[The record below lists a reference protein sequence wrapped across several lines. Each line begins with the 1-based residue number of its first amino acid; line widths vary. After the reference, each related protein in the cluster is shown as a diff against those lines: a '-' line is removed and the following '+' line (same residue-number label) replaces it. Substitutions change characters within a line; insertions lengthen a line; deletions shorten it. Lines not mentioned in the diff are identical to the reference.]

1 MGESAV
7 NFLQDALT
15 FWNEKYAEVVS
26 MLTTTPTGFQDGT
39 LWSVVRNVYNAI
51 SAIGLALVVL
61 CWVVGVVKSVG
72 TLTELKRPEVSVKV
86 IVRLIIVQYVV
97 THALSIMMQFIK
109 LANDIIKAV
118 SDATGTST
126 TMNLTV
132 PQEIIHATSSLGWI
146 NAIGP
151 WCLSLVCMLLIIAM
165 SFIILLTVYGRFFK
179 IFIYTA
185 AAPISL
191 AGFAGEPTSGMGKSF
206 VRAYLSVLMEGVVIV
221 LACAVYTAFAKSVPT
236 VDADAGASTMIL
248 KYTAQLAFQMLI
260 LVATVRGC
268 DHMARELTGL

>member
-15 FWNEKYAEVVS
+15 FWNEKYTEVVS
-26 MLTTTPTGFQDGT
+26 MLTTTPTGFQNGA
-39 LWSVVRNVYNAI
+39 LWSVVRSVYNAI
-51 SAIGLALVVL
+51 SAVGLALVVL

-72 TLTELKRPEVSVKV
+72 TFTELKRPEVSVKV
-86 IVRLIIVQYVV
+86 IVRLVIVQYVV

-109 LANDIIKAV
+109 LANGIIETV
-118 SDATGTST
+118 SEATGTST
-126 TMNLTV
+126 TMDLTV
-132 PQEIIHATSSLGWI
+132 PQEIIDATSSLGWI
-146 NAIGP
+146 KAIGP
-151 WCLSLVCMLLIIAM
+151 WCLSLVCMLLIMAM

-185 AAPISL
+185 VAPISL